1 MTLLLLGVQIVT
13 KDRHGIKAVTMA
25 RQLKLLIVNASNE
38 ERSAIKQTLA
48 NLDVFNF
55 IERSDSQE
63 ALHVLKQQA
72 VDLIITGLDVGKI
85 DGWRF
90 ARMVRSG
97 LLNTPKN
104 TPIVL
109 IPPIYCERIAET
121 TARSYSIDAVLP
133 FERQEML
140 PQVLANV
147 LSTHLEKSSRLDLL
161 LLETDTP
168 RANEICQHLALNF
181 ACKHVTTANAALSQ
195 FLQHQYAIVL
205 LDATATR
212 AEAAKELVDS
222 ILDHNPNQAI
232 VTIIDNKDAD
242 YAEQL
247 LLLGVTDFVRA
258 PYDISMLGKVC
269 DHAARREDFMVSYAE
284 FADKVSL
291 LSKSEHR
298 YKELFSAHQRILLHL
313 NTVVMELDTQG
324 KIRFINPAWES
335 LTGFGIKASLGKS
348 LSGYFDAQCRTTLQ
362 TTLNDILVGKQQH
375 AKLELKLVHQQNHN
389 IWTECRFQMIKNS
402 TNTATITATVDN
414 IHERKQAELQL
425 RHLALHDT
433 LTGLH
438 NRYYFD
444 QQLQALCSKVQP
456 NSSTEH
462 ALLYIDLDH
471 FKIINDSK
479 GHQQGDIVL
488 KEVSQLFGHNIDDEH
503 LIFRIGGDEFAVI
516 LKDINLLD
524 AHLVAESICV
534 AIEKHTFHSEEHS
547 YSISCSI
554 GLTQITCD
562 NHDANECLKQAD
574 IALYIAKSLGRNLV
588 HCYNK
593 EDAQN
598 NTLQTGLEWGHS
610 VRQALQNN
618 HIELHY
624 QAIWDFK
631 KDTVAY
637 YETLLRL
644 KINDELVYPNHFIP
658 ALELLNDTF
667 LMDKCVIQHAI
678 QDVAQHPELNQVAIN
693 LSAHSFLDERLL
705 PHIQACLIEHQVP
718 AERIIFEITESASIN
733 NLSATQAMIAKLN
746 QLGCHFSIDDFGTGF
761 STFSYLKQLPAQHVK
776 IDGSFVRDMLN
787 DPIDLALVKAVHDI
801 SHSLDKRS
809 VAEYVENVDIF
820 NALKDIGVDYGQGYY
835 IAKPMPIASLKSN
848 LTTILACKTS

>member
-1 MTLLLLGVQIVT
+1 
-13 KDRHGIKAVTMA
+13 MA
-25 RQLKLLIVNASNE
+25 RQLNLLIVNSSE
-38 ERSAIKQTLA
+38 QERNTIKNTLQK
-48 NLDVFNF
+48 LDVFTF
-55 IERSDSQE
+55 IECEDSQS
-63 ALHVLKQQA
+63 ALQLLKKQA
-72 VDLIITGLDVGKI
+72 VDVVISGLDVGKI

-90 ARMVRSG
+90 SRMVRSG

-133 FERQEML
+133 FERHAAL

-147 LSTHLEKSSRLDLL
+147 LSTHLEKSSRLNLL
-161 LLETDTP
+161 LMEP
-168 RANEICQHLALNF
+168 NQQRAEEICDHLALNF
-181 ACKHVTTANAALSQ
+181 ACTHVNTTHDALSLFRQ
-195 FLQHQYAIVL
+195 SAFAIIL

-212 AEAAKELVDS
+212 APAAKELVAN
-222 ILDHNPNQAI
+222 ILKQNPNQAI
-232 VTIIDNKDAD
+232 VTIIDSRDAD

-247 LLLGVTDFVRA
+247 LLLGVTDFVRE
-258 PYDISMLGKVC
+258 PYDISILSKVC

-284 FADKVSL
+284 FEEKVSQ
-291 LSKSEHR
+291 LSRSEQS

-313 NTVVMELDTQG
+313 NTVVMELDQEG
-324 KIRFINPAWES
+324 LIRFINPAWET
-335 LTGFGIKASLGKS
+335 LCGFGIKNSLGKS
-348 LSGYFDAQCRTTLQ
+348 LCDFVIAEYQHDLQ
-362 TTLNDILVGKQQH
+362 EILEKIITGTQHQAKIELQISHQKQRH
-375 AKLELKLVHQQNHN
+375 
-389 IWTECRFQMIKNS
+389 IWVECRFQLIKNS
-402 TNTATITATVDN
+402 TSKTTITATLDN

-444 QQLQALCSKVQP
+444 QQLQHICSAVTQ
-456 NSSTEH
+456 NNDTEH

-488 KEVSQLFGHNIDDEH
+488 KEVSQLFGENLSDEH
-503 LIFRIGGDEFAVI
+503 LIFRIGGDEFAII
-516 LKDINLLD
+516 LSNTNLLD
-524 AHLVAESICV
+524 AHLAAEGICM
-534 AIEKHTFHSEEHS
+534 AIEKHKFHSEENS

-554 GLTQITCD
+554 GLTQITIE

-574 IALYIAKSLGRNLV
+574 IALYVAKSLGRNLV
-588 HCYNK
+588 HCYSK
-593 EDAQN
+593 EDAKN
-598 NTLQTGLEWGHS
+598 SALQSGLEWGHN
-610 VRQALQNN
+610 VREALQNN
-618 HIELHY
+618 LIELHY
-624 QAIWDFK
+624 QPIWDFK
-631 KDTVAY
+631 NNNIAY
-637 YETLLRL
+637 YEALLRL
-644 KINDELVYPNHFIP
+644 VVKGELIYPNQFIP

-667 LMDKCVIQHAI
+667 LMDQCVIKRAI
-678 QDVAQHPELNQVAIN
+678 AAVAQHSELNQVAIN
-693 LSAHSFLDERLL
+693 LSAQSFLDERLL
-705 PHIQACLIEHQVP
+705 PHIQTCLVEYQVA
-718 AERIIFEITESASIN
+718 AERIIFEITESASIK
-733 NLSATQAMIAKLN
+733 NLSATQTMIAKLN

-809 VAEYVENVDIF
+809 VAEYVENYEIF
-820 NALKDIGVDYGQGYY
+820 KALKDIGVDYAQGFY
-835 IAKPMPIASLKSN
+835 IAKPMPIEKLKAAIP
-848 LTTILACKTS
+848 TILASKTIR

>member
-1 MTLLLLGVQIVT
+1 VTLLLLGVQIVT

-63 ALHVLKQQA
+63 ALHVLKQHA

-161 LLETDTP
+161 LLETDTQ

-181 ACKHVTTANAALSQ
+181 ACTHVTTANAALSQ

-291 LSKSEHR
+291 LSRSEHR

-313 NTVVMELDTQG
+313 NTVVMELDT
-324 KIRFINPAWES
+324 
-335 LTGFGIKASLGKS
+335 
-348 LSGYFDAQCRTTLQ
+348 
-362 TTLNDILVGKQQH
+362 
-375 AKLELKLVHQQNHN
+375 
-389 IWTECRFQMIKNS
+389 
-402 TNTATITATVDN
+402 
-414 IHERKQAELQL
+414 
-425 RHLALHDT
+425 
-433 LTGLH
+433 
-438 NRYYFD
+438 
-444 QQLQALCSKVQP
+444 
-456 NSSTEH
+456 
-462 ALLYIDLDH
+462 LY
-471 FKIINDSK
+471 
-479 GHQQGDIVL
+479 
-488 KEVSQLFGHNIDDEH
+488 
-503 LIFRIGGDEFAVI
+503 
-516 LKDINLLD
+516 
-524 AHLVAESICV
+524 
-534 AIEKHTFHSEEHS
+534 
-547 YSISCSI
+547 
-554 GLTQITCD
+554 
-562 NHDANECLKQAD
+562 
-574 IALYIAKSLGRNLV
+574 
-588 HCYNK
+588 
-593 EDAQN
+593 
-598 NTLQTGLEWGHS
+598 
-610 VRQALQNN
+610 
-618 HIELHY
+618 
-624 QAIWDFK
+624 
-631 KDTVAY
+631 
-637 YETLLRL
+637 
-644 KINDELVYPNHFIP
+644 
-658 ALELLNDTF
+658 
-667 LMDKCVIQHAI
+667 
-678 QDVAQHPELNQVAIN
+678 
-693 LSAHSFLDERLL
+693 
-705 PHIQACLIEHQVP
+705 
-718 AERIIFEITESASIN
+718 
-733 NLSATQAMIAKLN
+733 
-746 QLGCHFSIDDFGTGF
+746 
-761 STFSYLKQLPAQHVK
+761 
-776 IDGSFVRDMLN
+776 
-787 DPIDLALVKAVHDI
+787 
-801 SHSLDKRS
+801 
-809 VAEYVENVDIF
+809 
-820 NALKDIGVDYGQGYY
+820 
-835 IAKPMPIASLKSN
+835 
-848 LTTILACKTS
+848 